1 VTTFALAGFGFR
13 AAAFHRVAQAL
24 PQVRCVGA
32 VVRSPRRRTLPVPAF
47 ADLGECLREARPD
60 FLVTAVPSTA
70 NPGIITDAVARG
82 LPVLA
87 ETPPASSLPD
97 LRALWTAAGPSGL
110 VQVAE
115 QYLLMP
121 AHAARLAAVRGGI
134 IGTPTQVQVS
144 STQQYHAVSLIRGL
158 LGVGYAPAVVRAVR
172 TVAPLLDPLD
182 RTGWTDDPRPKQA
195 STTIAT
201 LDFGAG
207 RSGVYDFTTG
217 QTRNLLR
224 FRRLLVRGTH
234 GELHDNEIVHM
245 PAPRTITR
253 TPLVRRHSG
262 HDLDLN
268 GLDTETITLGGQVLY
283 RNRYIGHRF
292 NDDEIAT
299 ATLLDTMAA
308 WVRGTDPPPY
318 PLAEGAQDH
327 LLALAIEQA
336 ADTGQEITT
345 TTEAWSSGEPRA
357 EEADDGMSPILGS

>member
-1 VTTFALAGFGFR
+1 MTTFALVGFGFR

-32 VVRSPRRRTLPVPAF
+32 VVRAPHRRTLPVPAF
-47 ADLGECLREARPD
+47 GDLDQCLRETRPD
-60 FLVTAVPSTA
+60 FLVTAVPPAAS
-70 NPGIITDAVARG
+70 PGIVGEAVAYG

-87 ETPPASSLPD
+87 ETPPAPGLPA
-97 LRALWTAAGPSGL
+97 LRELWAAVGGSGL

-121 AHAARLAAVRGGI
+121 GHAARLAAVRSGI

-144 STQQYHAVSLIRGL
+144 STQLYHAVSLIRGL
-158 LGVGYAPAVVRAVR
+158 LGAGHAVADVRAVR
-172 TVAPLLDPLD
+172 TVAPLLDPLN
-182 RTGWTDDPRPKQA
+182 RAGWTDDPKPKQA
-195 STTIAT
+195 TTTLAT
-201 LDFGAG
+201 IVFEDG

-224 FRRLLVRGTH
+224 FRRLLIRGTH

-245 PAPRTITR
+245 PAPQTIIR
-253 TPLVRRHSG
+253 TPLVRRQSG

-268 GLDTETITLGGQVLY
+268 GFDTETIALGAQVLY
-283 RNRYIGHRF
+283 RNPYPGLRF

-299 ATLLDTMAA
+299 ATLLDAMAA
-308 WVRGTDPPPY
+308 WVRGAGPPPY

-327 LLALAIEQA
+327 LLALAIEAA
-336 ADTGQEITT
+336 ADTGQAITT
-345 TTEAWSSGEPRA
+345 TTEGWSAAGLP
-357 EEADDGMSPILGS
+357 